1 MGNLNE
7 RLKRAERLAL
17 RQSQGH
23 HLKLSYW
30 TLNQDGT
37 YSRLEGEKLDPAP
50 GAPALSREDFEQ
62 VSGIRVLYLHT

>member
-1 MGNLNE
+1 MSSNLN
-7 RLKRAERLAL
+7 RRLAAL
-17 RQSQGH
+17 ELSARQRQAH

-37 YSRLEGEKLDPAP
+37 YSRLEGEMLDPVP